1 MEAGLSPKRLFKEFN
16 IKVLP
21 YNTKEI
27 ICYDSKNYDL
37 KTNTETKTIQILTVH
52 KAHHF
57 WFIFTSHTQE
67 ERK

>member
-57 WFIFTSHTQE
+57 
-67 ERK
+67 